1 MAWLWSDNLQLP
13 YTSKLEV
20 IWDQTTSNFLVYN
33 FQLPHGRHC
42 HGGHV
47 GRCGHGSE
55 GDHGETKQK
64 KHARFLVDLNDLTTG
79 HNLHTLLDT
88 DVDVDIDSDSD
99 NDVDMMWLG
108 CDITIFNAFTVW
120 TNIYFWTSFEFWRQF
135 FILSQ
140 SPACITSALQRKLFP
155 GRY

>member
-1 MAWLWSDNLQLP
+1 MVAIVMVVMLVVVVMVV
-13 YTSKLEV
+13 KV
-20 IWDQTTSNFLVYN
+20 IM
-33 FQLPHGRHC
+33 
-42 HGGHV
+42 
-47 GRCGHGSE
+47 E
-55 GDHGETKQK
+55 KQNKK

-99 NDVDMMWLG
+99 VDVDMMWLG
-108 CDITIFNAFTVW
+108 CDITIFNTFTVW
-120 TNIYFWTSFEFWRQF
+120 TNIYFWTSFEFWRQV

-140 SPACITSALQRKLFP
+140 SPACFTCALQRKLFP